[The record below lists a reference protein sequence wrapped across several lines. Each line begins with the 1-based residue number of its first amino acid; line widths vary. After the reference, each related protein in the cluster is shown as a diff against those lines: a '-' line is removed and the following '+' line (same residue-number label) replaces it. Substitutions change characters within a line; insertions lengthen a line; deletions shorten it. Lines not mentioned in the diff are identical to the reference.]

1 MSFIDTVACFAELS
15 ILFKLVGIVFIFGP
29 APSFIHTRFND
40 LQNGTVVSYLYFC
53 II

>member
-40 LQNGTVVSYLYFC
+40 LQNGS
-53 II
+53 